1 MKKVFGIIVDILT
14 FSVFLVLVLI
24 IFSRVKMMVSGK
36 EYFDVFGY
44 SVFNVATGSMEP
56 AISQNDIII
65 VKEQDSYELNDIV
78 TFKSDNAYVTHRV
91 IAKTGSNLVTKGDA
105 NNAKDV
111 SIKQNDVIGKVV
123 KVIRQGGL
131 WQQMF
136 TSPTIIIMIFVT
148 LMLFD
153 FAFSYRGSKEE
164 EKEKKSIFKRKP
176 KVEKIEVEEVKE
188 IKEVEKEIKE
198 VEKEIKEVKEEI
210 KEEIKEEKKEV
221 KKEKKKL
228 DLKKKLDEKISK
240 LKEKSLEE
248 KKKREESKKKKEE
261 VVEEKEEKNKEEKP
275 KLSDKEIVELYRKS
289 ELEKELNTDEDDD
302 DPFGY
307 TVRLDL
313 SELQKRINEKMN
325 EDKDE

>member
-1 MKKVFGIIVDILT
+1 MKKIFGIIVDILT
-14 FSVFLVLVLI
+14 FLVFLILVLI

-44 SVFNVATGSMEP
+44 SIFNVATGSMEP

-65 VKEQDSYELNDIV
+65 VKEEKSYELNDIV
-78 TFKSDNAYVTHRV
+78 TFRSDNAYVTHRV
-91 IAKTGSNLVTKGDA
+91 ISKSGNSLITKGDA

-111 SIKQNDVIGKVV
+111 SIKQEDVIGRVV
-123 KVIRQGGL
+123 KVIKQGGV
-131 WQQMF
+131 WQQIF

-153 FAFSYRGSKEE
+153 FAFSYRGNNN
-164 EKEKKSIFKRKP
+164 
-176 KVEKIEVEEVKE
+176 KE
-188 IKEVEKEIKE
+188 IKEKIKE
-198 VEKEIKEVKEEI
+198 VEV
-210 KEEIKEEKKEV
+210 IKEEKP
-221 KKEKKKL
+221 KKEKVG
-228 DLKKKLDEKISK
+228 LKKKLDEKIQK
-240 LKEKSLEE
+240 RIDKIEEE
-248 KKKREESKKKKEE
+248 KKKIKEKRRKKEE
-261 VVEEKEEKNKEEKP
+261 EKQRIKEEKKNKNKP
-275 KLSDKEIVELYRKS
+275 IDNKLDDKKIVELYKKS
-289 ELEKELNTDEDDD
+289 ELVNEDNQIDESDD

>member
-1 MKKVFGIIVDILT
+1 MKRAFGIIIDVLT
-14 FSVFLVLVLI
+14 FLVFLVLVLI
-24 IFSRVKMMVSGK
+24 IISRVKMMISGK

-44 SVFNVATGSMEP
+44 SIFNVATGSMEP

-65 VKEQDSYELNDIV
+65 VKAQKEYELNDIV

-91 IAKTGSNLVTKGDA
+91 ISKSGNKIVTKGDA

-111 SIKQNDVIGKVV
+111 SIKQEEIIGKVV
-123 KVIRQGGL
+123 NVIRQGGI
-131 WQQMF
+131 WQQIF

-153 FAFSYRGSKEE
+153 FAFSYRGSETKVTESKESNISLINKIKDKT
-164 EKEKKSIFKRKP
+164 KEL
-176 KVEKIEVEEVKE
+176 KVK
-188 IKEVEKEIKE
+188 
-198 VEKEIKEVKEEI
+198 
-210 KEEIKEEKKEV
+210 KEEKIKQ
-221 KKEKKKL
+221 EKQR
-228 DLKKKLDEKISK
+228 E
-240 LKEKSLEE
+240 EE
-248 KKKREESKKKKEE
+248 KKKERKEKQVEKKKKLE
-261 VVEEKEEKNKEEKP
+261 EEKMKKLEEEKKKQKQKKDKKNSSKE
-275 KLSDKEIVELYRKS
+275 KLSDKEIVDLYKKS
-289 ELEKELNTDEDDD
+289 EMAKESSLIEEEEDD

>member
-1 MKKVFGIIVDILT
+1 MKKIFGIIVDILT

-24 IFSRVKMMVSGK
+24 ILSRVKMMISGK

-65 VKEQDSYELNDIV
+65 VKEQRSYELNDIV

-91 IAKTGSNLVTKGDA
+91 ISKSGNNIVTQGDA

-111 SIKQNDVIGKVV
+111 SIKQEDIIGKVV
-123 KVIRQGGL
+123 KVIKQGGV
-131 WQQMF
+131 WQQIF
-136 TSPTIIIMIFVT
+136 TSPTIIIMIFIT

-153 FAFSYRGSKEE
+153 FAFSYRGNKEE
-164 EKEKKSIFKRKP
+164 EK
-176 KVEKIEVEEVKE
+176 VEAKEVIKNETVKEEVKTP
-188 IKEVEKEIKE
+188 
-198 VEKEIKEVKEEI
+198 EVKEE
-210 KEEIKEEKKEV
+210 K

-228 DLKKKLDEKISK
+228 NIKKKLDDGVKRTKDKI
-240 LKEKSLEE
+240 EE
-248 KKKREESKKKKEE
+248 VKKKTEEIKKKKEE
-261 VVEEKEEKNKEEKP
+261 EKKSKKEEKP
-275 KLSDKEIVELYRKS
+275 KLSDKEVVDLYKKG
-289 ELEKELNTDEDDD
+289 EIKNEVANNTHEEDED

-325 EDKDE
+325 EDEDEDEDEDE

>member
-1 MKKVFGIIVDILT
+1 MKKIFGIIVDILT

-24 IFSRVKMMVSGK
+24 ILSRVKMMISGK

-65 VKEQDSYELNDIV
+65 VKEQRSYELNDIV

-91 IAKTGSNLVTKGDA
+91 ISKSGNNIVTQGDA

-111 SIKQNDVIGKVV
+111 SIKQEDIIGKVV
-123 KVIRQGGL
+123 KVIKQGGV
-131 WQQMF
+131 WQQIF
-136 TSPTIIIMIFVT
+136 TSPTIIIMIFIT

-153 FAFSYRGSKEE
+153 FAFSYRGNKEE
-164 EKEKKSIFKRKP
+164 EK
-176 KVEKIEVEEVKE
+176 VEAKEVIKNETVKEEVKTP
-188 IKEVEKEIKE
+188 
-198 VEKEIKEVKEEI
+198 EVKEE
-210 KEEIKEEKKEV
+210 K

-228 DLKKKLDEKISK
+228 DIKKKLDDGVKRTKDKI
-240 LKEKSLEE
+240 EE
-248 KKKREESKKKKEE
+248 VKKKKEE
-261 VVEEKEEKNKEEKP
+261 IKKKKEEEKKSKKEEKP
-275 KLSDKEIVELYRKS
+275 KLSDKEVVDLYKKG
-289 ELEKELNTDEDDD
+289 EIKTEVANNTHEEDED

-325 EDKDE
+325 EDEDEDEDEDE

>member
-1 MKKVFGIIVDILT
+1 MKKIFGIIVDILT
-14 FSVFLVLVLI
+14 FLVFLILVLI

-44 SVFNVATGSMEP
+44 SIFNVATGSMEP

-65 VKEQDSYELNDIV
+65 VKEEKSYELNDIV
-78 TFKSDNAYVTHRV
+78 TFRSDNAYVTHRV
-91 IAKTGSNLVTKGDA
+91 ISKSGNSLITKGDA

-111 SIKQNDVIGKVV
+111 SIKQEDVIGRVV
-123 KVIRQGGL
+123 KVIKQGGV
-131 WQQMF
+131 WQQIF

-153 FAFSYRGSKEE
+153 FAFSYRGNNN
-164 EKEKKSIFKRKP
+164 
-176 KVEKIEVEEVKE
+176 KE
-188 IKEVEKEIKE
+188 IKEKIKE
-198 VEKEIKEVKEEI
+198 VEV
-210 KEEIKEEKKEV
+210 IKEEKP
-221 KKEKKKL
+221 KKEKVG
-228 DLKKKLDEKISK
+228 LKKKLDEKIQK
-240 LKEKSLEE
+240 RIDKIEEE
-248 KKKREESKKKKEE
+248 KKKIKEKRKKKEE
-261 VVEEKEEKNKEEKP
+261 EKQRIKEEKKNKNKP
-275 KLSDKEIVELYRKS
+275 ADNKIDDKKIVELYKKS
-289 ELEKELNTDEDDD
+289 ELVNEDNQIDESDD

>member
-1 MKKVFGIIVDILT
+1 MKKIFGIIVDILT
-14 FSVFLVLVLI
+14 FLVFLILVLI

-44 SVFNVATGSMEP
+44 SIFNVATGSMEP

-65 VKEQDSYELNDIV
+65 VKEEKSYELNDIV
-78 TFKSDNAYVTHRV
+78 TFRSDNAYVTHRV
-91 IAKTGSNLVTKGDA
+91 ISKSGNSLITKGDA

-111 SIKQNDVIGKVV
+111 SIKQEDVIGRVV
-123 KVIRQGGL
+123 KVIKQGGV
-131 WQQMF
+131 WQQIF

-153 FAFSYRGSKEE
+153 FAFSYRGNNN
-164 EKEKKSIFKRKP
+164 
-176 KVEKIEVEEVKE
+176 KE
-188 IKEVEKEIKE
+188 IKEKIKE
-198 VEKEIKEVKEEI
+198 VEV
-210 KEEIKEEKKEV
+210 IKEEKP
-221 KKEKKKL
+221 KKEKVG
-228 DLKKKLDEKISK
+228 LKKKLDEKIQK
-240 LKEKSLEE
+240 RIDKIEEE
-248 KKKREESKKKKEE
+248 KKKIKEKRKKKEE
-261 VVEEKEEKNKEEKP
+261 EKQRIKEEKKNKNKP
-275 KLSDKEIVELYRKS
+275 IDNKLDDKKIVELYKKS
-289 ELEKELNTDEDDD
+289 ELVNEDNQIDESDD

>member
-164 EKEKKSIFKRKP
+164 EKEKK
-176 KVEKIEVEEVKE
+176 
-188 IKEVEKEIKE
+188 
-198 VEKEIKEVKEEI
+198 
-210 KEEIKEEKKEV
+210 
-221 KKEKKKL
+221 
-228 DLKKKLDEKISK
+228 
-240 LKEKSLEE
+240 
-248 KKKREESKKKKEE
+248 
-261 VVEEKEEKNKEEKP
+261 
-275 KLSDKEIVELYRKS
+275 
-289 ELEKELNTDEDDD
+289 
-302 DPFGY
+302 
-307 TVRLDL
+307 
-313 SELQKRINEKMN
+313 INI
-325 EDKDE
+325 

>member
-1 MKKVFGIIVDILT
+1 MKKIFGIIVDILT

-24 IFSRVKMMVSGK
+24 ILSRVKMMISGK

-65 VKEQDSYELNDIV
+65 VKEQKSYELNDIV

-91 IAKTGSNLVTKGDA
+91 ISKSGNNIVTQGDA

-111 SIKQNDVIGKVV
+111 SIKQEDIIGKVV
-123 KVIRQGGL
+123 KVIKQGGV
-131 WQQMF
+131 WQQIF
-136 TSPTIIIMIFVT
+136 TSPTIIIMIFIT

-153 FAFSYRGSKEE
+153 FAFSYRGNKEDE
-164 EKEKKSIFKRKP
+164 
-176 KVEKIEVEEVKE
+176 KVEVKEVIKVKEEVKDP
-188 IKEVEKEIKE
+188 IV
-198 VEKEIKEVKEEI
+198 V
-210 KEEIKEEKKEV
+210 
-221 KKEKKKL
+221 
-228 DLKKKLDEKISK
+228 
-240 LKEKSLEE
+240 EE
-248 KKKREESKKKKEE
+248 KKKERRERKKINIKEKLDDGVKRTKVKIEEVKKKTEEIKKKKEE
-261 VVEEKEEKNKEEKP
+261 KKKLKEEEKKNKKTEQP
-275 KLSDKEIVELYRKS
+275 KLSDKEVVDLYKKG
-289 ELEKELNTDEDDD
+289 EIKTEVADNVPEEDDD

-325 EDKDE
+325 EDEDEDEDEDE